1 MDLNTIIEK
10 VSLTKV
16 CSIKADKESSDSK
29 SITLN
34 VKFDGVPLSAVF
46 AKAVSGAVIQWQNG
60 PGRNKFDQWKSG
72 QVVNIEFKSPGQTQI
87 DPKQALIEQAKASGV
102 DTTNKQ
108 ALMDYIMGQIKEL

>member
-1 MDLNTIIEK
+1 MNLNTIIEK

-72 QVVNIEFKSPGQTQI
+72 EVVNIDFKSPGQTQI
-87 DPKQALIEQAKASGV
+87 DPLQALITSAKAEGIDV
-102 DTTNKQ
+102 TDKHALTN
-108 ALMDYIMGQIKEL
+108 YIMANLPK